1 MKAVV
6 VAVDTVVVS
15 MEAFHMASPTL
26 QVMVP
31 KAAPALPLQ
40 EKQNLS
46 SVHIIFVGS
55 RKNR

>member
-1 MKAVV
+1 V